1 MRIRAKPSRRRVERI
16 TLNLASMIDVTFLLL
31 IYFMVTTVLAKQED
45 RLSPTLQTEQDSAS
59 GEWSD
64 FQPQIVKVAVVE
76 GTPAYLLGPSV
87 YRQKQPLGE
96 ALRRLPKAAG
106 VFIHVENGIPV
117 GFAVS
122 AIQAARD
129 AGFDQ
134 VTYVP
139 AK

>member
-1 MRIRAKPSRRRVERI
+1 MRIRARQTRRRVERI

-45 RLSPTLQTEQDSAS
+45 RLSPTLQTERESAS
-59 GEWSD
+59 GELSD
-64 FQPQIVKVAVVE
+64 FQPQIVTVLLVD
-76 GTPAYLLGPSV
+76 GQPAYQLGPNI
-87 YRQKQPLGE
+87 YRDKQALRE
-96 ALRRLPKAAG
+96 ALGGLPKTAG
-106 VFIHVENGIPV
+106 VFVHVHNQIPV
-117 GFAVS
+117 GFAVA
-122 AIQAARD
+122 AIQSARD